1 MLPIIM
7 AAISMAQQ
15 KAQQQ
20 AADQQAFNQMNTQN
34 LLANNQ
40 QQQPQLPKM
49 QNVFGSY

>member
-15 KAQQQ
+15 KAAQQN
-20 AADQQAFNQMNTQN
+20 ANQQAFNQMNTQN

-40 QQQPQLPKM
+40 QQMQLPKM

>member
-1 MLPIIM
+1 MLPAILM
-7 AAISMAQQ
+7 AVQALQQ

-20 AADQQAFNQMNTQN
+20 NADQQAFNAANTQN

-40 QQQPQLPKM
+40 QQPQMPKM

>member
-1 MLPIIM
+1 MLPAILM
-7 AAISMAQQ
+7 AVQALQQ

-20 AADQQAFNQMNTQN
+20 NADQQAFNQMNTQN

-40 QQQPQLPKM
+40 QQPQMPKM

>member
-1 MLPIIM
+1 MLPVIM

-15 KAQQQ
+15 KAAQQN
-20 AADQQAFNQMNTQN
+20 ADQQAFNQMNTQN

-40 QQQPQLPKM
+40 QQPQMPKM